1 MSVGRM
7 SGLRLFVQ
15 DSGYTS
21 QIRIAAGPFAAME
34 IYADFTLLL
43 PRRGTRAAA
52 IAFYRTVMGWGLSAN
67 GKDPAAVSPGG
78 GHRGAC

>member
-7 SGLRLFVQ
+7 SGLRQFVQ

-34 IYADFTLLL
+34 IYANFTLLS
-43 PRRGTRAAA
+43 PRRGTRAAV
-52 IAFYRTVMGWGLSAN
+52 IAFYRTVMGWA
-67 GKDPAAVSPGG
+67 
-78 GHRGAC
+78 

>member
-21 QIRIAAGPFAAME
+21 QIRIAAGPFVRQGNLSSAME

-52 IAFYRTVMGWGLSAN
+52 IAFYRTVMGWA
-67 GKDPAAVSPGG
+67 
-78 GHRGAC
+78 

>member
-7 SGLRLFVQ
+7 SGLGVFVQ

-21 QIRIAAGPFAAME
+21 QILIAAGPFAAAKL
-34 IYADFTLLL
+34 YADFTLLL

-52 IAFYRTVMGWGLSAN
+52 IAFYRTVMGWA
-67 GKDPAAVSPGG
+67 
-78 GHRGAC
+78 

>member
-1 MSVGRM
+1 M

-34 IYADFTLLL
+34 IYADFTLLS
-43 PRRGTRAAA
+43 PRRGTRAAV
-52 IAFYRTVMGWGLSAN
+52 IAFYRTVMGWA
-67 GKDPAAVSPGG
+67 
-78 GHRGAC
+78 